1 MIYDNIEIRG
11 NLKEVYA
18 DVLTSEVLSALS
30 SLSHFNKT
38 IKEVMTSRINRRA
51 ERFQR
56 KKRRLRANLV
66 GSVKSKP
73 NENE

>member
-1 MIYDNIEIRG
+1 MIYNNIQIRG

-18 DVLTSEVLSALS
+18 DVLTSEVLSSLS
-30 SLSHFNKT
+30 SLSHFNKI

-56 KKRRLRANLV
+56 KKSFVNSRANLV
-66 GSVKSKP
+66 HVRL
-73 NENE
+73 

>member
-1 MIYDNIEIRG
+1 MIYNNIQIRG
-11 NLKEVYA
+11 NLKEVYV

-30 SLSHFNKT
+30 SLSHFNKI

-56 KKRRLRANLV
+56 KKR
-66 GSVKSKP
+66 
-73 NENE
+73 